1 MLTQQRKFMTAFAL
15 YLKITQPAVSVR
27 VRPVLREL
35 IAATP
40 LSIFIS
46 ALRPD

>member
-1 MLTQQRKFMTAFAL
+1 MTAFAL
-15 YLKITQPAVSVR
+15 YLKMTQPAASAR
-27 VRPVLREL
+27 VRLALREL

-46 ALRPD
+46 ALRTR

>member
-1 MLTQQRKFMTAFAL
+1 MTAFAL
-15 YLKITQPAVSVR
+15 YSKIAQPLLSAHTR
-27 VRPVLREL
+27 LLLREL

-46 ALRPD
+46 AARGR